1 MERLIKIIDSGK
13 PRYTL
18 EPSHIILGRMYDHD
32 SEELVVEIPKSESE
46 SVCTLIIADTNKT
59 PLYSVEI
66 KDGRYKIPSI
76 ISQHHRVLLA
86 FSFTRNDG
94 YIKGSEI
101 AVGDFEST
109 IKPFGFEPI
118 VSSTSLEITPQT
130 NEQVFVPET
139 GAYYDKVSVGA
150 VTSSIDENISPL
162 NIRKGV
168 SILGVDGNLE
178 PDKPDQNK
186 TINPTTNNQVVVA
199 DTGYELASVT
209 VNAVTNEIDGNIQ
222 PNNIKK
228 GVEILGVAGT
238 LDTVDLSDATATAND
253 IVQGKTAYTG
263 QGKVT
268 GTYVDRL
275 QWVCDNIHALHG
287 TFYKYQGTD
296 YSILE
301 GLDTSKVYD
310 FKNLF
315 YYNINMTTLPNLDL
329 SGIDITKE
337 SAPLYELCKNCYKLK
352 NATLTLVKPTSLN
365 LTFNNEGGNTN
376 YPINITVNNT
386 EYITDLRYC
395 FSSRRLN
402 SINGGNTLDIPNC
415 TSLYSAF
422 NGCKFY
428 EMPELKLTN
437 TQKVKDWGS
446 VFFDCSTLKTLGD
459 LDMISAT
466 YNSNIF
472 YNCNV
477 LENLTIKNIKLS
489 IVFNYSP
496 KLTNTS
502 LLNIAQELWDNTNN
516 ALGGARTLTMSTA
529 SKTNIQSIYV
539 KLITPTTEQ
548 EAEDPY
554 INNKKPCVE
563 CTSTD
568 EGAMTL
574 EEYIISK
581 NWSIA

>member
-1 MERLIKIIDSGK
+1 MASYQHDTIK
-13 PRYTL
+13 
-18 EPSHIILGRMYDHD
+18 
-32 SEELVVEIPKSESE
+32 
-46 SVCTLIIADTNKT
+46 
-59 PLYSVEI
+59 
-66 KDGRYKIPSI
+66 
-76 ISQHHRVLLA
+76 
-86 FSFTRNDG
+86 
-94 YIKGSEI
+94 
-101 AVGDFEST
+101 VGDKIYEATEALCGDGGKVETESIVVTPKTTAQT
-109 IKPFGFEPI
+109 ILPSEDKLI
-118 VSSTSLEITPQT
+118 
-130 NEQVFVPET
+130 
-139 GAYYDKVSVGA
+139 DKVDVTA
-150 VTSSIDENISPL
+150 VDRTIDI
-162 NIRKGV
+162 
-168 SILGVDGNLE
+168 
-178 PDKPDQNK
+178 
-186 TINPTTNNQVVVA
+186 
-199 DTGYELASVT
+199 
-209 VNAVTNEIDGNIQ
+209 NIQ
-222 PNNIKK
+222 PENIKK
-228 GVEILGVAGT
+228 GVDILGVEGNIT
-238 LDTVDLSDATATAND
+238 PATT
-253 IVQGKTAYTG
+253 
-263 QGKVT
+263 
-268 GTYVDRL
+268 VDRL

-337 SAPLYELCKNCYKLK
+337 PSPLYELCKNCYQLK

-365 LTFNNEGGNTN
+365 HTFNNEGGNTN

-415 TSLYSAF
+415 TMLYSAF

-446 VFFDCSTLKTLGD
+446 AFFFCETLKTLGD

-466 YNSNIF
+466 FNSNTF
-472 YNCNV
+472 YGCRA
-477 LENLTIKNIKLS
+477 LENLIIKNIKLS
-489 IVFNYSP
+489 IAFNDSS

-502 LLNIAQELWDNTNN
+502 LLNTAKELWDNTDN
-516 ALGGARTLTMSTA
+516 ALGGARTLTMATT
-529 SKTNIQSIYV
+529 SKTNIKSIYV
-539 KLITPTTEQ
+539 KLITPTAEQ
-548 EAEDPY
+548 EVEDPY
-554 INNKKPCVE
+554 INNKKPCIE